1 MQRSA
6 FQGHF
11 HPVEEHPDGAK
22 PCGQQDDDGPSMT
35 STPSVGKY
43 FRKSGGSVP
52 HMDFVQQIVVESR
65 HIASGA
71 AGKDDDFVR
80 GRNTGGSEAEP
91 AVARRSGARRK
102 ILGRP
107 KGTDLYVVLM
117 QLHPDMANI
126 EVDLSVFGD
135 GFVKMSPQ
143 HHDGVAGIVG
153 IFPASYSPPG
163 TDLRLID
170 ACKRISC
177 TSREDLP
184 LPARQNSYVST
195 SVIATSATASS
206 ARIRI
211 VSLHSMTSP
220 PRYSL
225 TYSHMFSKSHGGAAD
240 TAREELFVWSVHL

>member
-1 MQRSA
+1 MCD
-6 FQGHF
+6 FF
-11 HPVEEHPDGAK
+11 
-22 PCGQQDDDGPSMT
+22 DDDNFGN
-35 STPSVGKY
+35 G
-43 FRKSGGSVP
+43 RN
-52 HMDFVQQIVVESR
+52 
-65 HIASGA
+65 
-71 AGKDDDFVR
+71 DDDEYPSICDR
-80 GRNTGGSEAEP
+80 MRKMAEEA
-91 AVARRSGARRK
+91 ARRK

-117 QLHPDMANI
+117 QLHPDMANM

-135 GFVKMSPQ
+135 GFVKMSLQ
-143 HHDGVAGIVG
+143 HHDGVAGIVEG
-153 IFPASYSPPG
+153 YFRRPYSPPG

-211 VSLHSMTSP
+211 VSLRSMTSP
-220 PRYSL
+220 PA
-225 TYSHMFSKSHGGAAD
+225 TH
-240 TAREELFVWSVHL
+240 

>member
-1 MQRSA
+1 
-6 FQGHF
+6 
-11 HPVEEHPDGAK
+11 
-22 PCGQQDDDGPSMT
+22 
-35 STPSVGKY
+35 
-43 FRKSGGSVP
+43 
-52 HMDFVQQIVVESR
+52 MDFVQQIVVESR

-80 GRNTGGSEAEP
+80 GRNTGGSEVEP

-153 IFPASYSPPG
+153 MFPALQPTRNRPPA
-163 TDLRLID
+163 DRRLQADFLHIQGGF
-170 ACKRISC
+170 AV
-177 TSREDLP
+177 
-184 LPARQNSYVST
+184 ARLQNSYVST

-220 PRYSL
+220 PA
-225 TYSHMFSKSHGGAAD
+225 TH
-240 TAREELFVWSVHL
+240 

>member
-11 HPVEEHPDGAK
+11 HQVEDHPDGAK
-22 PCGQQDDDGPSMT
+22 PCGQQDDDGPQHDQHA
-35 STPSVGKY
+35 
-43 FRKSGGSVP
+43 FGGDVFQKERGRVP

-71 AGKDDDFVR
+71 AGKDDAFVR

-117 QLHPDMANI
+117 QLHPDMANM

-135 GFVKMSPQ
+135 GFVKMSLQ
-143 HHDGVAGIVG
+143 HHDGVAGIVEG
-153 IFPASYSPPG
+153 YFRRPYSPPG

-220 PRYSL
+220 PA
-225 TYSHMFSKSHGGAAD
+225 TH
-240 TAREELFVWSVHL
+240 

>member
-1 MQRSA
+1 
-6 FQGHF
+6 
-11 HPVEEHPDGAK
+11 
-22 PCGQQDDDGPSMT
+22 
-35 STPSVGKY
+35 
-43 FRKSGGSVP
+43 
-52 HMDFVQQIVVESR
+52 MDFVQQIVVESR

-80 GRNTGGSEAEP
+80 GRNTGGSEVEP

-153 IFPASYSPPG
+153 IFPALQPTRNRPPADRRLQADFLHIQGGFAVARPPELICQHQRNRNKRHCQQRPHQDCQFAFHDLSP
-163 TDLRLID
+163 
-170 ACKRISC
+170 
-177 TSREDLP
+177 
-184 LPARQNSYVST
+184 
-195 SVIATSATASS
+195 AT
-206 ARIRI
+206 
-211 VSLHSMTSP
+211 H
-220 PRYSL
+220 
-225 TYSHMFSKSHGGAAD
+225 
-240 TAREELFVWSVHL
+240 

>member
-1 MQRSA
+1 MAPSPAASRTMTA
-6 FQGHF
+6 
-11 HPVEEHPDGAK
+11 
-22 PCGQQDDDGPSMT
+22 PSMT
-35 STPSVGKY
+35 STPSVGTY
-43 FRKSGGSVP
+43 FRKSGGAS
-52 HMDFVQQIVVESR
+52 HMDFVQQIVVEPR

-80 GRNTGGSEAEP
+80 GRNTGGSEVEP

-107 KGTDLYVVLM
+107 KGTELYAVLM

-143 HHDGVAGIVG
+143 HHDGVAGIVEG
-153 IFPASYSPPG
+153 YFRRPHSPPG

-177 TSREDLP
+177 TSMEDLP

-220 PRYSL
+220 PA
-225 TYSHMFSKSHGGAAD
+225 TH
-240 TAREELFVWSVHL
+240 

>member
-1 MQRSA
+1 
-6 FQGHF
+6 
-11 HPVEEHPDGAK
+11 
-22 PCGQQDDDGPSMT
+22 
-35 STPSVGKY
+35 
-43 FRKSGGSVP
+43 
-52 HMDFVQQIVVESR
+52 
-65 HIASGA
+65 
-71 AGKDDDFVR
+71 
-80 GRNTGGSEAEP
+80 
-91 AVARRSGARRK
+91 
-102 ILGRP
+102 
-107 KGTDLYVVLM
+107 M
-117 QLHPDMANI
+117 QLHPDMANM

-135 GFVKMSPQ
+135 GFVKMSLQ
-143 HHDGVAGIVG
+143 HHDGVAGIVEG
-153 IFPASYSPPG
+153 YFRRPYSPPG

-211 VSLHSMTSP
+211 VSLHSMISP

>member
-1 MQRSA
+1 
-6 FQGHF
+6 
-11 HPVEEHPDGAK
+11 
-22 PCGQQDDDGPSMT
+22 
-35 STPSVGKY
+35 
-43 FRKSGGSVP
+43 
-52 HMDFVQQIVVESR
+52 MDFVQQIVVESWQ
-65 HIASGA
+65 IASGA

-143 HHDGVAGIVG
+143 HHDGVAGIVEG
-153 IFPASYSPPG
+153 YFRRPYSPPG

-177 TSREDLP
+177 TSREGLS

-220 PRYSL
+220 PA
-225 TYSHMFSKSHGGAAD
+225 TH
-240 TAREELFVWSVHL
+240 

>member
-1 MQRSA
+1 
-6 FQGHF
+6 
-11 HPVEEHPDGAK
+11 
-22 PCGQQDDDGPSMT
+22 
-35 STPSVGKY
+35 
-43 FRKSGGSVP
+43 
-52 HMDFVQQIVVESR
+52 
-65 HIASGA
+65 
-71 AGKDDDFVR
+71 
-80 GRNTGGSEAEP
+80 
-91 AVARRSGARRK
+91 
-102 ILGRP
+102 
-107 KGTDLYVVLM
+107 
-117 QLHPDMANI
+117 MANI

-177 TSREDLP
+177 TSKEDLP

-211 VSLHSMTSP
+211 VSLHSMISP
-220 PRYSL
+220 PPA
-225 TYSHMFSKSHGGAAD
+225 TH
-240 TAREELFVWSVHL
+240 

>member
-1 MQRSA
+1 
-6 FQGHF
+6 
-11 HPVEEHPDGAK
+11 
-22 PCGQQDDDGPSMT
+22 
-35 STPSVGKY
+35 
-43 FRKSGGSVP
+43 
-52 HMDFVQQIVVESR
+52 
-65 HIASGA
+65 
-71 AGKDDDFVR
+71 
-80 GRNTGGSEAEP
+80 
-91 AVARRSGARRK
+91 
-102 ILGRP
+102 
-107 KGTDLYVVLM
+107 M

-143 HHDGVAGIVG
+143 HHDGVAGIVEG
-153 IFPASYSPPG
+153 YFRRPHSPPG

-211 VSLHSMTSP
+211 VSLRSMTSP
-220 PRYSL
+220 PA
-225 TYSHMFSKSHGGAAD
+225 TH
-240 TAREELFVWSVHL
+240 